1 MEMNMV
7 GAVPGTDFLLIIV
20 LLASAIWALPFA
32 LISLALRF
40 ANCPT
45 KYSALLCF
53 GCIGGLLLYQHHV
66 LLALF
71 VFALSLIVLFP
82 AFLLG
87 QWCGQRARQ
96 IFLKKKEN

>member
-1 MEMNMV
+1 MEINMV
-7 GAVPGTDFLLIIV
+7 GAAPGTDFLLIIV
-20 LLASAIWALPFA
+20 LFASVIWALPFA

-40 ANCPT
+40 ANCPA

-53 GCIGGLLLYQHHV
+53 GFVGGFLLYQHNI

-87 QWCGQRARQ
+87 QSCGRRARQ
-96 IFLKKKEN
+96 IFLKKKES